1 VTDAHRENR
10 RLWNEWS
17 DAFQALWNADTEE
30 GGLPPA
36 PRPFT
41 PDTPGG
47 TQPAVLP
54 SIAGRDVVELGCGG
68 GQASVGLASEG
79 ADTVVGVDFSTAQLD
94 HARALRDLYGV
105 DVQFVV
111 GDVTDLPLADD
122 TFDVAFSG
130 WVFQMIERIDECLTE
145 AHRVLRDGGVLVF
158 DVPHPFYELFD
169 PETATLERSY
179 HADARR
185 EITIDESYEAE
196 MVVFDRTV
204 GDLHASLVDAGFDVR
219 RVLEPGSDDPDDY
232 DDEPPDSQRPDLM
245 AMIPRNLR
253 FCAVADDRRP
263 EI

>member
-1 VTDAHRENR
+1 MDDPRTENR

-17 DAFQALWNADTEE
+17 DRFQALWNADTAE

-36 PRPFT
+36 PCPFS
-41 PDTPGG
+41 PDAPGG
-47 TQPAVLP
+47 SRPDLLP
-54 SIAGRDVVELGCGG
+54 SVEGTDVVELGCGG
-68 GQASVGLASEG
+68 GQASVGIAAEG
-79 ADTVVGVDFSTAQLD
+79 ADTVVGVDFSAAQLD

-105 DVQFVV
+105 DVRFVA
-111 GDVTDLPLADD
+111 GDVTALPLADD
-122 TFDVAFSG
+122 SFDVAFSG
-130 WVFQMIERIDECLTE
+130 WVFQMVERLDECLTE
-145 AHRVLRDGGVLVF
+145 ARRVLRDGGVLVF

-185 EITIDESYEAE
+185 EITIDESYDAE

-204 GDLHASLVDAGFDVR
+204 GELHAALVDAGFDVG

-232 DDEPPDSQRPDLM
+232 DDEPLDSQRPELM
-245 AMIPRNLR
+245 AMVPRTLR
-253 FCAVADDRRP
+253 FWAVADDRP